1 MKKYKGL
8 KISIISVLL
17 LCIILFILYYVTGGK
32 NSVLPYNRKFTQESE
47 EMFIEEEKKDQFEKV
62 KYRYQY
68 YTVEALVNRYLTYLN
83 DSIYDETDIKE
94 ASQEALY
101 SIMDS
106 TYLEDFNISNKEDLV
121 ERYEDFKE
129 KEEIEIKN
137 IYIYELENNVD
148 LFLVKG
154 WLKLA
159 EKDVQIFIKLDMTNS
174 RFSVFPNE
182 YLEKNEYSEKAA
194 KEDLQK
200 FSELIEENEYNK
212 FKQVN
217 VSDERMAVVYF
228 NDLKNTLLGNVEK
241 AYNYIDEEYRNKRFG
256 NIENFQKYLENNKSD
271 LSNIEISSYLVNRY
285 EDYTEFVCKDQFQNV
300 YVIKET
306 AVMDYTVELDD
317 YTLDYKFQDM
327 VNEYNSSND
336 QYKIAYNINKWVK
349 MANSRD
355 YDAAYKVLDKTFR
368 ETEFGSV
375 EKFEEYMRRAFP
387 EHYEIEFG
395 EFNKESGIYTLKVIF
410 NDVTG
415 NEQNRKEKTILMRLE
430 DDMNFVM
437 SFNITKA
444 DYPM

>member
-1 MKKYKGL
+1 
-8 KISIISVLL
+8 
-17 LCIILFILYYVTGGK
+17 
-32 NSVLPYNRKFTQESE
+32 
-47 EMFIEEEKKDQFEKV
+47 
-62 KYRYQY
+62 
-68 YTVEALVNRYLTYLN
+68 
-83 DSIYDETDIKE
+83 
-94 ASQEALY
+94 
-101 SIMDS
+101 MDS

-121 ERYEDFKE
+121 ERYEEFKE
-129 KEEIEIKN
+129 KEEIEINN
-137 IYIYELENNVD
+137 IYIYDLENNVD

-154 WLKLA
+154 WLKFA

-182 YLEKNEYSEKAA
+182 YLEENEYSEKSD
-194 KEDLQK
+194 KGDLQK
-200 FSELIEENEYNK
+200 FSGLIEENEYNK

-228 NDLKNTLLGNVEK
+228 NDLKSTLLGNVEK
-241 AYNYIDEEYRNKRFG
+241 AYNYLDEEYRDKRFG
-256 NIENFQKYLENNKSD
+256 NVENFQTYLENNKSD

-285 EDYTEFVCKDQFQNV
+285 EDYTEFVCKDQFQNI

-317 YTLDYKFQDM
+317 YTLDYKFQDI
-327 VNEYNSSND
+327 VDEYNSSND
-336 QYKIAYNINKWVK
+336 QYKVAYNINKWVK

-355 YDAAYKVLDKTFR
+355 YNAAYQVLDETFR
-368 ETEFGSV
+368 KTEFGSV

-395 EFNKESGIYTLKVIF
+395 EFNKESGIYTLEVIF